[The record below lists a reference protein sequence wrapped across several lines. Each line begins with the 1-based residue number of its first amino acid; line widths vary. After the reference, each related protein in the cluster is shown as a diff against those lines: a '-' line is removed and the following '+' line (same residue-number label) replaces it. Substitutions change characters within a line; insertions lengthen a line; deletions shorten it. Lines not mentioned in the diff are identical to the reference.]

1 MIILNEKNN
10 IFIGAVYRDKDGNE
24 WSVTSIFEQYVNLRN
39 MNRNLI
45 WFEHRFRKITLDD
58 LLSGQYELTDKLDI
72 NYVPFRIGDIILL
85 EDDIYGFPSLT
96 NGKKIYICD
105 YVSCSDTPMYVCEID
120 EFGNPLAPCYNI
132 PLNAIQEIVDHP
144 LMKFKNYPMYFNK
157 VTNKWEYSDSP
168 SLDDGHYLG

>member
-85 EDDIYGFPSLT
+85 
-96 NGKKIYICD
+96 
-105 YVSCSDTPMYVCEID
+105 
-120 EFGNPLAPCYNI
+120 
-132 PLNAIQEIVDHP
+132 
-144 LMKFKNYPMYFNK
+144 
-157 VTNKWEYSDSP
+157 
-168 SLDDGHYLG
+168 